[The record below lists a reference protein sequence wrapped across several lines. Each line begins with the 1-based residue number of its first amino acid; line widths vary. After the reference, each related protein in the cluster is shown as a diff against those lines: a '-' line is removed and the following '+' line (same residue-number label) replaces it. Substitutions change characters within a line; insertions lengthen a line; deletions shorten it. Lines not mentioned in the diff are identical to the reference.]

1 MHGIKTTLYGSTI
14 CFCMKGKTH
23 MVENST
29 RAYIDHSTYCGG
41 ASYIWTG
48 NGMMEHV
55 KPADGA
61 SHANVSWEF
70 VDLAGRFVTAS
81 ANINLVVLVV
91 VVAIGAAA
99 AVAAAGAAAAAATAV
114 VAAVV
119 ELQQQMVLVVVVVVE
134 LQQQV
139 VPVGVV
145 GYVWL
150 WWSCSSMWCRL
161 MWRGRR
167 GGRGGGSGGG
177 IVEELKAP
185 WLDSSFPPN
194 PYLQAEYLK
203 DTCLQP

>member
-1 MHGIKTTLYGSTI
+1 M
-14 CFCMKGKTH
+14 
-23 MVENST
+23 
-29 RAYIDHSTYCGG
+29 D
-41 ASYIWTG
+41 
-48 NGMMEHV
+48 MMEHV
-55 KPADGA
+55 KLADGA
-61 SHANVSWEF
+61 GHANVSWEF
-70 VDLAGRFVTAS
+70 VDLAGHFVTAS

-99 AVAAAGAAAAAATAV
+99 ASAAVAAAGAAAAAATAV
-114 VAAVV
+114 VAAVG

-167 GGRGGGSGGG
+167 GGGSGGG